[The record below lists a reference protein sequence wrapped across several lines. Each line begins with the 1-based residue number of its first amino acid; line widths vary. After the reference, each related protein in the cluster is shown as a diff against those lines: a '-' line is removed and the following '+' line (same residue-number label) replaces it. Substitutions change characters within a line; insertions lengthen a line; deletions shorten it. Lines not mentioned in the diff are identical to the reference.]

1 MKKSIGARGT
11 WAFLLCTVAAGCSG
25 KPVTE
30 AARTLTP
37 EYRAALVD
45 TISALSDSIIKAG
58 ERRDATAM
66 TARFLDG
73 PEAAFGGAGGLVLG
87 AEQLRYNISE
97 GYKTIRS
104 QQFET
109 MEQRVAV
116 LSSDAAVTTGW
127 GNFTAVDTAGARA
140 RGKQA
145 FTFAW
150 ARHDGRWRVIQA
162 HFSSQLVAV
171 EPPPGRTARPPVRD
185 SARRR

>member
-1 MKKSIGARGT
+1 MRTSIGAHGT
-11 WAFLLCTVAAGCSG
+11 WAVILFTLAAGCSG
-25 KPVTE
+25 KPVTP

-37 EYRAALVD
+37 EYRAALTD

-73 PEAAFGGAGGLVLG
+73 PEAAFGGAGGLVLS
-87 AEQLRYNISE
+87 AEQLRFNVSA

-104 QQFET
+104 QQMET
-109 MEQRVAV
+109 MEQRVAI

-127 GNFTAVDTAGARA
+127 GNFTAVDTTGATA

-150 ARHDGRWRVIQA
+150 ARHEGVWRVIQA
-162 HFSSQLVAV
+162 HFSSQLVSLEA
-171 EPPPGRTARPPVRD
+171 PPGRTARPPARD
-185 SARRR
+185 STRRR

>member
-1 MKKSIGARGT
+1 MKTSIGAHGS
-11 WAFLLCTVAAGCSG
+11 WAVILFTVAAGCSG
-25 KPVTE
+25 KPVTP
-30 AARTLTP
+30 AAATLSP

-73 PEAAFGGAGGLVLG
+73 PEAAFGGAGGLVLS
-87 AEQLRYNISE
+87 ADQLRYNVGQ
-97 GYKTIRS
+97 GYQSIRS
-104 QQFET
+104 QQFQT
-109 MEQRVAV
+109 MEQRVAI

-150 ARHDGRWRVIQA
+150 ARHEGAWRVIQA

-171 EPPPGRTARPPVRD
+171 EPPPGRAARPPVRD
-185 SARRR
+185 SAPRR

>member
-1 MKKSIGARGT
+1 MRASIGAPRS
-11 WAFLLCTVAAGCSG
+11 WAVILVTLTAGCGG
-25 KPVTE
+25 KPATE

-45 TISALSDSIIKAG
+45 TITALSDSIIKAG

-73 PEAAFGGAGGLVLG
+73 PEAAFGGAGGLVLS
-87 AEQLRYNISE
+87 AEQLRFNVGQ
-97 GYKTIRS
+97 GYGTIRS

-109 MEQRVAV
+109 MEQRVAI
-116 LSSDAAVTTGW
+116 LSADAAVTTGW
-127 GNFTAVDTAGARA
+127 GNFTAVDTTGATA

-150 ARHDGRWRVIQA
+150 ARHEGAWRVIQA
-162 HFSSQLVAV
+162 HFSSQLVSLQA
-171 EPPPGRTARPPVRD
+171 PPGRTARPPAPD